1 MAFGSKFV
9 SGIKT
14 GLSRGFSVIKKTPQY
29 ISKALDFLERVEKGI
44 DQTKKIAGTIEKG
57 YEATKKEFP
66 KTSSERLD
74 KTFKTVNEKLD
85 QAKKIDDSLKN
96 IGNTILSSAKMVS

>member
-1 MAFGSKFV
+1 MLGGKVV

-14 GLSRGFSVIKKTPQY
+14 GLSRGFNIIKKTPEY
-29 ISKALDFLERVEKGI
+29 VSRALDVLKRVEQGI
-44 DQTKKIAGTIEKG
+44 DQAKRIAGVVEKG

-66 KTSSERLD
+66 KAQSERLN
-74 KTFKTVNEKLD
+74 KSFKLVNDRLD

-96 IGNTILSSAKMVS
+96 IGNVILSSSKVM

>member
-14 GLSRGFSVIKKTPQY
+14 GLSRGFQIVKKTPEY
-29 ISKALDFLERVEKGI
+29 ISKALDFLEKVEKGI
-44 DQTKKIAGTIEKG
+44 DRTKKIAGTIETG
-57 YEATKKEFP
+57 YNATKKEFP
-66 KTSSERLD
+66 KAQSD
-74 KTFKTVNEKLD
+74 KVEKGFKQVNDKLE
-85 QAKKIDDSLKN
+85 QAKKIDDSLKS